1 MDDFWLIDFTIIPV
15 DNYLRSPGLKFKC
28 VACKEGWESKVY
40 REGECLYSAIQ
51 ELYRDHGIKHK

>member
-40 REGECLYSAIQ
+40 REGECLY
-51 ELYRDHGIKHK
+51 RDHGIKHK